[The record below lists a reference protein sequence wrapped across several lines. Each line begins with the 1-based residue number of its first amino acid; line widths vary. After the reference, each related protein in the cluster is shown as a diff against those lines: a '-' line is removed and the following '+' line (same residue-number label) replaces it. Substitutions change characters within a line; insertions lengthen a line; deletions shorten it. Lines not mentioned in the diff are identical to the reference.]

1 MDRTNIRIKFGKK
14 LKKLR
19 KDSKLSQEELGKKA
33 DIHRTYIGAVERGE
47 QNISIDNVGK
57 IAKAL
62 KVFPKDLFDF

>member
-14 LKKLR
+14 LKQLR

-33 DIHRTYIGAVERGE
+33 DIHRTYIGAVERAE

-62 KVFPKDLFDF
+62 QVTPKDLFDF